1 MSLEDFQTAVKP
13 KVQGS
18 WNLHTLLPSDLDFF
32 VLLSSGAGVTGNRGQ
47 ANYCIGNTYQDAL
60 AQYRVSKGLKGIA
73 LDLGMILSVGFAAEN
88 DDVMG
93 NLRASGFSAIREEE
107 YLAILDYVCDP
118 TLPLQSAIKSQVA
131 TGMETPAAL
140 KNKGIEEPFWMR
152 DPLFRTFYQMGTSTS
167 NDDEDAD
174 AVDYEKLLGKAE
186 SLVAAEGVVCEGLVQ
201 KLCRALM
208 IEAEAV
214 DTAKPLHAY
223 GVDSLVAVE
232 LRSWF
237 TKEMGAEVAVFDI
250 MGSGS
255 IKDLAGVVA
264 GKSQFVNGE
273 VKVAVQE
280 V

>member
-1 MSLEDFQTAVKP
+1 MSLEDFQTAIKP

-18 WNLHTLLPSDLDFF
+18 WNLHDLLPSDLDFF
-32 VLLSSGAGVTGNRGQ
+32 VLLSSAAGVTGNRGQ

-60 AQYRVSKGLKGIA
+60 AQYRVNKGLKGVA

-107 YLAILDYVCDP
+107 YLAILDHVCNP
-118 TLPLQSAIKSQVA
+118 ALPLQSALKSQVA

-140 KNKGIEEPFWMR
+140 KNKGIEEPIWMR
-152 DPLFRTFYQMGTSTS
+152 DPLFRTFYQMGTSTANS
-167 NDDEDAD
+167 DEDAD
-174 AVDYEKLLGKAE
+174 AVDYEKLLGAAD
-186 SLVAAEGVVCEGLVQ
+186 SPGAAEEIVCEGLVK

-208 IEAEAV
+208 IEAEDI
-214 DTAKPLHAY
+214 DTGKPMHAY

-232 LRSWF
+232 LRSWL

-255 IKDLAGVVA
+255 IKELAGVVA
-264 GKSQFVNGE
+264 GKSRCVEVKRGE
-273 VKVAVQE
+273 VSETV
-280 V
+280 

>member
-1 MSLEDFQTAVKP
+1 
-13 KVQGS
+13 
-18 WNLHTLLPSDLDFF
+18 
-32 VLLSSGAGVTGNRGQ
+32 
-47 ANYCIGNTYQDAL
+47 
-60 AQYRVSKGLKGIA
+60 
-73 LDLGMILSVGFAAEN
+73 
-88 DDVMG
+88 MG

-118 TLPLQSAIKSQVA
+118 ALPLQSALKSQVA

-140 KNKGIEEPFWMR
+140 KDKGIEEPFWMR

-167 NDDEDAD
+167 NDNEDTD
-174 AVDYEKLLGKAE
+174 AVDYKALLGTAE
-186 SLVAAEGVVCEGLVQ
+186 SLAAAKAVVCEGLVK

-214 DTAKPLHAY
+214 DIEKPLHAY
-223 GVDSLVAVE
+223 GVESLVAVE

-255 IKDLAGVVA
+255 IKELAGAVA
-264 GKSQFVNGE
+264 GKSQSAIGE
-273 VKVAVQE
+273 VKVAV
-280 V
+280 